1 LPALQRASCPQG
13 DEVVVGLVAVVRR
26 TNTFLQLVRGEMR
39 KISWPTWDDLRRST
53 LVITVFVAIIGVI
66 IGVMD
71 SAFSLI
77 LIKWFGQ
84 VFG

>member
-1 LPALQRASCPQG
+1 
-13 DEVVVGLVAVVRR
+13 VGLVAVVQR
-26 TNTFLQLVRGEMR
+26 TNTFLQQVRGEMR
-39 KISWPTWDDLRRST
+39 KVSWPTWDDLRRST

>member
-1 LPALQRASCPQG
+1 MG
-13 DEVVVGLVAVVRR
+13 FVAVVQR
-26 TNTFLQLVRGEMR
+26 TNTFLQQVRGEMR

-53 LVITVFVAIIGVI
+53 FVITVFVAIIGVI

-77 LIKWFGQ
+77 LIKWLGQ

>member
-1 LPALQRASCPQG
+1 MG
-13 DEVVVGLVAVVRR
+13 FVAVVQR
-26 TNTFLQLVRGEMR
+26 TNTFMQQVRGEIR

-71 SAFSLI
+71 SVFSLI

-84 VFG
+84 LFG

>member
-1 LPALQRASCPQG
+1 
-13 DEVVVGLVAVVRR
+13 VVQR

-77 LIKWFGQ
+77 LIKWLGQAFG
-84 VFG
+84 

>member
-1 LPALQRASCPQG
+1 M
-13 DEVVVGLVAVVRR
+13 GLVAVVQR
-26 TNTFLQLVRGEMR
+26 TNTFLQQVRGEMR
-39 KISWPTWDDLRRST
+39 KVSWPTWDDLRRST

>member
-1 LPALQRASCPQG
+1 MG
-13 DEVVVGLVAVVRR
+13 FVAVVQR
-26 TNTFLQLVRGEMR
+26 TNTFLQQVRGEMR
-39 KISWPTWDDLRRST
+39 KVSWPTWDDLRRST
-53 LVITVFVAIIGVI
+53 FVITVFVAIIGVI

>member
-1 LPALQRASCPQG
+1 
-13 DEVVVGLVAVVRR
+13 
-26 TNTFLQLVRGEMR
+26 
-39 KISWPTWDDLRRST
+39 
-53 LVITVFVAIIGVI
+53 LVITVFVMILGVI

-84 VFG
+84 AFG